1 MKKELSFAFLT
12 FSRNIFCKI
21 DYTVY
26 ALWKDK
32 GYRVSQQVWKFRWQ
46 IIIGRNRCI
55 YFEHLHPCTTFRSKR
70 ISCLFCQIASFQGS
84 FLWCKSR
91 LTAHFITF
99 RVEVGEEVLFLTK
112 DFLGYSSLH
121 IYFGA
126 SSCSWKGQHMFRCTF
141 LVDALKEEIRHIVA
155 LVLLKSSTS

>member
-1 MKKELSFAFLT
+1 M
-12 FSRNIFCKI
+12 
-21 DYTVY
+21 
-26 ALWKDK
+26 
-32 GYRVSQQVWKFRWQ
+32 
-46 IIIGRNRCI
+46 
-55 YFEHLHPCTTFRSKR
+55 
-70 ISCLFCQIASFQGS
+70 ASFQGS

-99 RVEVGEEVLFLTK
+99 RVEVGEKEVLFLTK
-112 DFLGYSSLH
+112 DFPGYSSLH

-155 LVLLKSSTS
+155 LVLLKSSTSCLDRCSILCILITFTEIDLGFLERQHFFGSVKKTFAHLFASFSISPESLTSSKNVWEQGKKKKIF